1 MLFKLRALGLT
12 SSLALVMSLAGTA
25 HADAVASGS
34 VWENQPAY
42 PASLPQNTSLLGTP
56 AATFDVNG
64 INFNSGSTS
73 DGYTIGGF
81 LTSGGNTVTNASGL
95 SAISTDT
102 LNNTIF
108 EFTGDTSLVAGQ
120 TYEVTHDDGAI
131 LYVNGVEVINSGGP
145 TSQDVS
151 TFIASATGTFSFDLL
166 YAEVNGAPGVLTS
179 DLPLAATP
187 EPGSFI
193 LLGTGLL
200 TAAGAMRRKLLQS

>member
-1 MLFKLRALGLT
+1 MKVNLRALGLT

-25 HADAVASGS
+25 HADSVAFGS

-64 INFNSGSTS
+64 INFNSGNTS

-81 LTSGGNTVTNASGL
+81 LTSGGNTVTSGSGL

-102 LNNTIF
+102 LNNTVF

-145 TSQDVS
+145 TSADTS
-151 TFIASATGTFSFDLL
+151 TFVASATGTFSFDLL

-179 DLPLAATP
+179 DLPLASTP
-187 EPGSFI
+187 EPSSLA
-193 LLGTGLL
+193 LLGTGILGL
-200 TAAGAMRRKLLQS
+200 ASMARRRFFHS